1 MYDVNI
7 QKLMNTPNN
16 FFIHDHHEPC
26 DVINTQRTEDKQ
38 NKTKMAA
45 AFQKRRA
52 GLVAILKHSL
62 ATMAPALYNEGL
74 ISDKDRET
82 AMDDSVSKR
91 ERAESLV
98 AVLET
103 KIQDDE
109 EVLKEF
115 LKILREVGVGHT
127 YVVIVENDLRNPQR
141 VAVSGR
147 KEVTP
152 THTII
157 PEAQAKNEE
166 VAQTK
171 NEEVSSQG
179 TGHTTRSSEQRQEAE
194 LATQIEP

>member
-1 MYDVNI
+1 
-7 QKLMNTPNN
+7 
-16 FFIHDHHEPC
+16 
-26 DVINTQRTEDKQ
+26 
-38 NKTKMAA
+38 MAA

-103 KIQDDE
+103 KIQVDE
-109 EVLKEF
+109 GVLKEF

-147 KEVTP
+147 KEDTP
-152 THTII
+152 TRTITI
-157 PEAQAKNEE
+157 EAQAKNEE
-166 VAQTK
+166 VIQTK

-179 TGHTTRSSEQRQEAE
+179 TGHITRSSEQRQEAE

>member
-1 MYDVNI
+1 
-7 QKLMNTPNN
+7 MNHVTRSVT
-16 FFIHDHHEPC
+16 HRG
-26 DVINTQRTEDKQ
+26 QRI

-103 KIQDDE
+103 KIQVDE
-109 EVLKEF
+109 GVLKEF

-141 VAVSGR
+141 IAVSGR
-147 KEVTP
+147 KEDTP

-166 VAQTK
+166 VTQTK

-179 TGHTTRSSEQRQEAE
+179 TAGHITRSSEQRQEAE
-194 LATQIEP
+194 LASQIEP

>member
-1 MYDVNI
+1 MNI
-7 QKLMNTPNN
+7 SNISY
-16 FFIHDHHEPC
+16 IHNHHESC
-26 DVINTQRTEDKQ
+26 DTISTHRGQRT

-98 AVLET
+98 ATLET
-103 KIQDDE
+103 KIQVDE

-115 LKILREVGVGHT
+115 LKVLREVGVGHT
-127 YVVIVENDLRNPQR
+127 YVVIVENDLCNPQR
-141 VAVSGR
+141 SSSAVSGR
-147 KEVTP
+147 KEDTP
-152 THTII
+152 THTIT
-157 PEAQAKNEE
+157 PEVQAKNEE
-166 VAQTK
+166 VTQTK
-171 NEEVSSQG
+171 NEEVSSQE
-179 TGHTTRSSEQRQEAE
+179 TGHITHTSEQRQEAE
-194 LATQIEP
+194 LVSQIEP

>member
-1 MYDVNI
+1 
-7 QKLMNTPNN
+7 
-16 FFIHDHHEPC
+16 
-26 DVINTQRTEDKQ
+26 
-38 NKTKMAA
+38 MAA

-62 ATMAPALYNEGL
+62 ATMAPVLYNKGL

-91 ERAESLV
+91 ERAECLV
-98 AVLET
+98 ASLET
-103 KIQDDE
+103 NIQVNE

-127 YVVIVENDLRNPQR
+127 YVVIMENELRNPQR
-141 VAVSGR
+141 SSLIMSDR
-147 KEVTP
+147 NEDTP
-152 THTII
+152 IHTII

-179 TGHTTRSSEQRQEAE
+179 TGHNIIHSLEQRREAE
-194 LATQIEP
+194 IVSQIEP